1 MSQFFKRHVGLII
14 IIIIAIVFPVS
25 LSNQAKLNMR
35 IIVTG
40 IAIDKTEDGYEA
52 TAQIVKTTS
61 NTESSGIGAEIEY
74 VSDKADTI
82 SFALANLMYKS
93 GKVAAFSHTNFII
106 LGNDILKEDVT
117 VCLDIFMRDRIVK
130 NSALILFSNGK
141 AGDEI
146 KKTKNMELSVGL
158 GLQKVFSFKQEDCDG
173 LMMTVLDFI
182 NDNQSYGKTAI
193 AGVLELTDDI
203 SSNQNTSKDSNSS
216 TPNTS
221 DSGEQSSSSK
231 NSSSESSSKQS
242 SPDSSSSSE
251 SNSNSSSS
259 SSSSSSESSNSSSS
273 GSVSSSSSGNS
284 SSESSSSNDK
294 NSKIYFKANTPLYF
308 FVDGKFAFKIVNNEE
323 MLSYLLF
330 YPKTKTCYIEV
341 DEIENENLKN
351 AKVSI
356 SVKNKKVK
364 KKIRFENN
372 IPCLDLHLTIINCE
386 FNEIVS
392 DGQITVVDTEIANS
406 IKDSLKK
413 KLSKTISNIY
423 EKAQENNA
431 DIFNAYEEAYKFH
444 YSKLTK
450 YYKNEKDF
458 LQNLKINIEIDVKN
472 LDN

>member
-216 TPNTS
+216 NPNTS
-221 DSGEQSSSSK
+221 DSGESSSSSK

-251 SNSNSSSS
+251 SNSNSS
-259 SSSSSSESSNSSSS
+259 
-273 GSVSSSSSGNS
+273 SSSSSGNS

-341 DEIENENLKN
+341 DKIENENLKN
-351 AKVSI
+351 AKVSV

-444 YSKLTK
+444 YSTLTK